1 MLTKNFNG
9 FFHSDTKTRDK
20 FLSRLFGIFN
30 EEIVRIWCHTNE
42 SKYVDLGRPT
52 VKLKRENEVNKR
64 GRTFDYTFE
73 HKESKHLFIGEC
85 KCWLE
90 YEDYKYL
97 KLDNAK
103 QLDGYHGESFTL
115 FKNFRKESDKYEV
128 KVNNIPKTIDGMIL
142 IWGAVN
148 ESKKQD
154 IISTY
159 GFEDILSL
167 ENIISELIYTQNA
180 EYADFIQEKSIW
192 CEELFGYLLQAE

>member
-1 MLTKNFNG
+1 
-9 FFHSDTKTRDK
+9 
-20 FLSRLFGIFN
+20 
-30 EEIVRIWCHTNE
+30 
-42 SKYVDLGRPT
+42 
-52 VKLKRENEVNKR
+52 
-64 GRTFDYTFE
+64 
-73 HKESKHLFIGEC
+73 
-85 KCWLE
+85 
-90 YEDYKYL
+90 
-97 KLDNAK
+97 
-103 QLDGYHGESFTL
+103 
-115 FKNFRKESDKYEV
+115 
-128 KVNNIPKTIDGMIL
+128 MIL